1 MASAVERSGLPAGG
15 CAPVGVR
22 HRVLADPCEGDV
34 ELPELVRIDRVDA
47 DLTGEGCVPRP
58 GLAEHPVVLQWET
71 GDAALS
77 VV

>member
-1 MASAVERSGLPAGG
+1 MANAVERSGLPAGG